1 MVWLVW
7 VATKEYQTSSS
18 AVPTQDVEDWVAPT
32 VVPLVGDVHE
42 VPEFTV
48 NDGALEQLLFVGG
61 VMQVLLIVKVPVVV
75 LPGL

>member
-7 VATKEYQTSSS
+7 VATKEYHTSSS

-32 VVPLVGDVHE
+32 VVPLVVDVHVVLE
-42 VPEFTV
+42 LTV

-61 VMQVLLIVKVPVVV
+61 VTQVLLIVNVPVVV

>member
-7 VATKEYQTSSS
+7 VAIKEYHTSSS

-32 VVPLVGDVHE
+32 VVPLVVDVHVVLE
-42 VPEFTV
+42 LTV

-61 VMQVLLIVKVPVVV
+61 VTQVLDIVKVPVLVPDV
-75 LPGL
+75 